1 MDQSLRLPSGKL
13 TVCYGKSPFLM
24 GSKSIISMAIFNSK
38 LCVYQGVIRVWGP
51 SNDPGTAPGDD
62 VSAAHCPRDMSGS
75 YDREKIRA

>member
-38 LCVYQGVIRVWGP
+38 LCVYQGVIHACGGQAMT
-51 SNDPGTAPGDD
+51 PGLLLG
-62 VSAAHCPRDMSGS
+62 MM
-75 YDREKIRA
+75 